1 LRKAPLTVGRDASR
15 DRIDPHKVKRPNP
28 KWGSKKNAM
37 QKKLTNAVFEQ
48 VCQRGYAIV
57 EGLLP
62 AEQVAQM
69 AVAARRLLKPWHEVK
84 KDPPKDRLSSSY
96 FPYPEQ
102 VLNEAIV
109 HREAIAFAQRYL
121 GTQAIHYR
129 PGLLMCTYPGRGG
142 MDFHLDNGNN
152 SLLPPTSERRHAQ
165 LNFWFYLED
174 VEADQAPTLF
184 VANEYERDPA
194 KAEAFVAPAGSV
206 AIFDNYSWH
215 AASPYKRQDGQRYVW
230 KFAYG
235 RADHYWEGVAH
246 YTQVASNEHFR
257 QFISGLSARDRELF
271 RFPPAGSPYYT
282 REMLDALEGHY
293 PGWNARGEYAPS
305 ESKIRA
311 AAIPCV

>member
-1 LRKAPLTVGRDASR
+1 
-15 DRIDPHKVKRPNP
+15 
-28 KWGSKKNAM
+28 M

-235 RADHYWEGVAH
+235 RADHYWEGRRAL
-246 YTQVASNEHFR
+246 YTGGQQRAFPSIYLWAQR
-257 QFISGLSARDRELF
+257 ARSRTLPLSARWKPLLHARNVRRF
-271 RFPPAGSPYYT
+271 RRPLS
-282 REMLDALEGHY
+282 RLEC
-293 PGWNARGEYAPS
+293 ARR
-305 ESKIRA
+305 IRA
-311 AAIPCV
+311 FRI

>member
-1 LRKAPLTVGRDASR
+1 MTE
-15 DRIDPHKVKRPNP
+15 
-28 KWGSKKNAM
+28 
-37 QKKLTNAVFEQ
+37 KKLNNTIFAELE
-48 VCQRGYAIV
+48 QRGYVIV
-57 EGLLP
+57 ENLL
-62 AEQVAQM
+62 AKDQVTQM
-69 AVAARRLLKPWHEVK
+69 AAAARRLLKPWQEVK
-84 KDPPKDRLSSSY
+84 EDPPQDRLSTHF

-142 MDFHLDNGNN
+142 HGGMDFHMDNGNN

-174 VEADQAPTLF
+174 VDAEQAPTLF
-184 VANEYERDPA
+184 VAKTDGRDEK
-194 KAEAFVAPAGSV
+194 KAQAFVAPAGSV

-215 AASPYKRQDGQRYVW
+215 AASPYKRKDGQRYVW

-235 RADHYWEGVAH
+235 RDDHYWEGVAH
-246 YTQVASNEHFR
+246 YTQAGSDPHFR
-257 QFISGLSARDRELF
+257 HFISALSARDRELF
-271 RFPPAGSPYYT
+271 RFPPAGHLYYT
-282 REMLDALEGHY
+282 REMLAALEEHY

-305 ESKIRA
+305 DAR
-311 AAIPCV
+311 

>member
-1 LRKAPLTVGRDASR
+1 MTE
-15 DRIDPHKVKRPNP
+15 
-28 KWGSKKNAM
+28 
-37 QKKLTNAVFEQ
+37 KKLTNAVFTELE
-48 VCQRGYAIV
+48 QRGYAIV
-57 EGLLP
+57 KNLLP
-62 AEQVAQM
+62 AEQVAKM
-69 AVAARRLLKPWHEVK
+69 ATAARRLLKPWDEIK
-84 KDPPKDRLSSSY
+84 GDPPQDRLSNCY

-102 VLNEAIV
+102 ILNEAIV

-142 MDFHLDNGNN
+142 MEFHLDNGNN

-184 VANEYERDPA
+184 VANEQKRDSA
-194 KAEAFVAPAGSV
+194 AAEAFVAPAGSV

-215 AASPYKRQDGQRYVW
+215 AASPYKRKDGQRYVW

-246 YTQVASNEHFR
+246 YTQKAADPHFR
-257 QFISGLSARDRELF
+257 TFIAQLSARDRELF
-271 RFPPAGSPYYT
+271 RFPPAGHHYYT
-282 REMLDALEGHY
+282 REMLEALEGHY

-305 ESKIRA
+305 AS
-311 AAIPCV
+311 